1 MTAAVVPAKLQNHA
15 RQMPVVSLTSKGRLR
30 RLGAAALSLAAR

>member
-1 MTAAVVPAKLQNHA
+1 MTAAAPPAKLQNHA